1 MGVCVSV
8 CVLVCLFGH
17 VYHAQYN
24 VHQNISV
31 AIEEHK
37 CKKWRAFVSKQRRI
51 RATAHASLCILQD
64 FCSHAGFCA
73 RAHSPTFTCLCSGVE
88 FPYDIVD
95 EILERFRAFSYLHA
109 TSWSSACRV
118 HEQAYNFLVCAVGS
132 FVLRDVGMQE
142 IRPIPT

>member
-1 MGVCVSV
+1 MHNIMFIKIYQWLSRNINVKMACFCVKTTPHPRH
-8 CVLVCLFGH
+8 CTCFTM
-17 VYHAQYN
+17 YIN
-24 VHQNISV
+24 F
-31 AIEEHK
+31 K
-37 CKKWRAFVSKQRRI
+37 
-51 RATAHASLCILQD
+51 QD

-73 RAHSPTFTCLCSGVE
+73 CAHSPTFTCLRSGVE